1 MKTQLL
7 SKLVSLR
14 LWGGL
19 YLLCYG
25 LLLEVA
31 YSAARYELPF
41 QWAYHLA
48 LLGFSASLSW
58 KLSNLIKP
66 VVKFVW
72 PVMFIVG
79 TGALALGFFYLPWVL
94 PTFYGDVRF
103 GWPEHVVRALQGAHK
118 LVLIIGGVYLLTSYL
133 RSVLQRIKPK
143 DDQPATAGVPPKGE

>member
-72 PVMFIVG
+72 PVMFIVAQARLPWG
-79 TGALALGFFYLPWVL
+79 SSICLGFCQLSMAMSDL
-94 PTFYGDVRF
+94 DGRNT
-103 GWPEHVVRALQGAHK
+103 
-118 LVLIIGGVYLLTSYL
+118 
-133 RSVLQRIKPK
+133 
-143 DDQPATAGVPPKGE
+143 